1 MLSRLRYLIRVRR
14 LGGLRVGRVVRWG
27 RRVCRVSVACLG
39 RRETRGLP
47 ARLVPRVRRAVMA
60 GRLMI
65 QRFFGALML
74 LRRRRSRRR
83 PLNRVTV

>member
-1 MLSRLRYLIRVRR
+1 MLSRRRYLIRVRR
-14 LGGLRVGRVVRWG
+14 LGGLCVGRVVRWG
-27 RRVCRVSVACLG
+27 RRVCRVSVVCLG

-65 QRFFGALML
+65 QRFCGVLML
-74 LRRRRSRRR
+74 LRLRRSRRR
-83 PLNRVTV
+83 PLSLVTV

>member
-14 LGGLRVGRVVRWG
+14 LGGLRVGRVVRRG

-47 ARLVPRVRRAVMA
+47 ARLVPRGRRAVMA

-65 QRFFGALML
+65 QRFCAALRL
-74 LRRRRSRRR
+74 LRLRRSRRH